1 LNTEL
6 MFSSKDQTWETPKKI
21 FDQLNN
27 EFHFTLDPCS
37 SHENHKCEKYYT
49 VEDDGLSKDWS
60 GEVVFVNPPYGR
72 ELKLWV
78 KKCFEES
85 IKENTVVVLLV
96 PSRTDTQ
103 YQHEFVF
110 KYAKAVCFL
119 KGRLKFGDS
128 KNSAPF
134 PSQVILFAKE
144 NYIVP
149 KGFLE
154 MERTILLR

>member
-1 LNTEL
+1 

-72 ELKLWV
+72 ELKNWI
-78 KKCFEES
+78 KKCYEEWL
-85 IKENTVVVLLV
+85 KGTTVVMLV
-96 PSRTDTQ
+96 PSRTDCIAFHD
-103 YQHEFVF
+103 YILPCAEIRFI
-110 KYAKAVCFL
+110 
-119 KGRLKFGDS
+119 KGRLKFLQNGVEKDP
-128 KNSAPF
+128 APF
-134 PSQVILFAKE
+134 PSM
-144 NYIVP
+144 IVVY
-149 KGFLE
+149 K
-154 MERTILLR
+154 